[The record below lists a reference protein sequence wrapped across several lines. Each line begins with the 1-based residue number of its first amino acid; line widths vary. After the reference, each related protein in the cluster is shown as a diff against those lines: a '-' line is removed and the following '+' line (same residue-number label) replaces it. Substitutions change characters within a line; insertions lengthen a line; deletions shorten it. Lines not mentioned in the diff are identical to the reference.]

1 MGNKYVVESQF
12 EDLHGNPADEPD
24 LELDVTD
31 SDNPIIAAALSGAD
45 DNWEPPEDDDKKK
58 PKKKVEDDEDD
69 DDDDDLDDD
78 LDDEDDSDE
87 EDDGDEGDD
96 EDEDEDG
103 DDDDDEDEDDKYS
116 KNVKKRIDRER
127 ERARIA
133 EQRAEARIRKME
145 RRMKLRDAKD
155 DLRDEERKAESKL
168 RKLRK
173 QKVDALEEGETE
185 RAVDIDDQILD
196 IKSELKVKQAEVKQL
211 EDNIDVDDG
220 EDAGVPEKGRE
231 WLAKYPEFHT
241 NAQFKDVVLSAD
253 RMVARRGLDKN
264 TDKYYEEIEKII
276 AVQFPE
282 IVKPRTVK
290 RRTKKKATTRKKPA
304 VGGTQRA
311 GTRKRTNSKR
321 RGVIRLTKTDQEQ
334 MRNFGLD
341 PKNPVHAKEWAANKT
356 DD

>member
-24 LELDVTD
+24 LELDVSD
-31 SDNPIIAAALSGAD
+31 SENPIIAAALSGAD
-45 DNWEPPEDDDKKK
+45 DSWEPPEDDDKEK
-58 PKKKVEDDEDD
+58 PKKKVDDDEDDEDD
-69 DDDDDLDDD
+69 DLEDDLE
-78 LDDEDDSDE
+78 DEDDSDE
-87 EDDGDEGDD
+87 EDDDD
-96 EDEDEDG
+96 EDEPEDDEPED
-103 DDDDDEDEDDKYS
+103 DEDDDDEDEKYS
-116 KNVKKRIDRER
+116 KKVQKRIDRER
-127 ERARIA
+127 ELRRVA
-133 EQRAEARIRKME
+133 EQKADARIRKME

-155 DLRDEERKAESKL
+155 DLRDEERKADSKL

-173 QKVDALEEGETE
+173 QKVDALEEGETAK
-185 RAVDIDDQILD
+185 AVDIDEEILD
-196 IKSELKVKQAEVKQL
+196 IKSELKTKQAEVKQL
-211 EDNIDVDDG
+211 EDNIDTDDG
-220 EDAGVPEKGRE
+220 EDAGVPAKGQE

-276 AVQFPE
+276 EVQFPE

-290 RRTKKKATTRKKPA
+290 RRTKKKKTTRRKKPA

-311 GTRKRTNSKR
+311 GTRKRTSSKR
-321 RGVIRLTKTDQEQ
+321 RSVIRLTKTDQEQ